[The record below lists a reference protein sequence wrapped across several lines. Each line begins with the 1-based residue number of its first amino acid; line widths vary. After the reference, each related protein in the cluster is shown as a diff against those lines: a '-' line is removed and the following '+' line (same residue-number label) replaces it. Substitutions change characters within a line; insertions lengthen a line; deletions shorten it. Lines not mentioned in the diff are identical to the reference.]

1 MRISVDEL
9 KELPQRRLG
18 IQFKEE
24 LPVEG
29 AVKPVVGEL
38 SLGFSAPGVRLSGNV
53 KTLLKLNCQ
62 TCLRPF
68 FHALSVDLDE
78 LFVPARSEREDFEM
92 GAPREKEL
100 LRDDFYEELSEDGF
114 VDISDVVYQAV
125 TLACPV
131 FSRCGDECPGP
142 PKAGSSGSDGV
153 SGSGSETASADKPI
167 DPRWKNLK
175 TLFPKQE

>member
-24 LPVEG
+24 LAIDE

-38 SLGFSAPGVRLSGNV
+38 TLGYAAPGVKLFGNV

-68 FHALSVDLDE
+68 FHALSVDIDE
-78 LFVPARSEREDFEM
+78 LFVPHRSQREDFEM

-100 LRDDFYEELSEDGF
+100 LKDDFYEELTEDGF
-114 VDISDVVYQAV
+114 IDISDVVYQAV
-125 TLACPV
+125 TLASPV
-131 FSRCGDECPGP
+131 FSRCGDECSGP
-142 PKAGSSGSDGV
+142 PKPEGARGSSVSGSD
-153 SGSGSETASADKPI
+153 SEECQDQKPI

-175 TLFPKQE
+175 TLFPNQE